1 MVVKQWGQLE
11 LAVSRLQETLQ
22 RIRRANKPVVTVP
35 FGLALGGGAEVAM
48 AGDRVVAAAETY
60 MGLVEVGVGL
70 VPAGGG
76 CKEIVRRLVSPHM
89 KVDNPFPGPWLQNAF
104 MTIGQARVSTS
115 AEEARSIGFLSPDD
129 VVVMNKDYLLAEA
142 KREVL
147 AMASAGYKADHPVRN
162 CYAAGRDALA
172 NLMIG
177 IHLMQEGGFISAYD
191 AHVGRKLAYVLCGG
205 DISQPQWV
213 DEKYFLDLER
223 EAFLSLL
230 GEPKTLERIFH
241 MLQTGKPLRN

>member
-1 MVVKQWGQLE
+1 
-11 LAVSRLQETLQ
+11 
-22 RIRRANKPVVTVP
+22 
-35 FGLALGGGAEVAM
+35 
-48 AGDRVVAAAETY
+48 
-60 MGLVEVGVGL
+60 
-70 VPAGGG
+70 
-76 CKEIVRRLVSPHM
+76 
-89 KVDNPFPGPWLQNAF
+89 
-104 MTIGQARVSTS
+104 
-115 AEEARSIGFLSPDD
+115 
-129 VVVMNKDYLLAEA
+129 
-142 KREVL
+142 
-147 AMASAGYKADHPVRN
+147 MASAGYKADHPVRD

-177 IHLMQEGGFISAYD
+177 IHLMQEGGYISAYD